1 LPRHSGAAS
10 NTINRDKH
18 MKKQIKKAIA
28 SGVILMIGTMAAQA
42 HTAGDGSNVT
52 VYGYIDI
59 GLVKE
64 AGTSTKMDHGQ
75 NNWLGVIGSE
85 KINDDLSAIFNVQMR
100 FNPDTG
106 AQEKSTTLFQ
116 GQTTVGL
123 SSKTLG
129 TIELGRKL
137 TPLWAKKWVYDPWND
152 SDLMGS
158 IGNYNGDFN
167 SDGRDFTNRN
177 IVVSGEANDFHNY
190 SRISN
195 GAYYSTPSL
204 AGFALHT
211 VVSTEDTVGG
221 TTKAHGASLNYDNG
235 PVSAMLAYEKNLV
248 ADKIVYLGGSYKLGL
263 WKVMGSASKTERDT
277 ISTDYYGYDA
287 IHSKH
292 IAATYMI
299 GNNSIRAG
307 YGRVNKEYKANKA
320 TIGYLHAL
328 SKRTNL
334 YADLYREKLLESHNG
349 IALGMNHTF

>member
-1 LPRHSGAAS
+1 MPRHAGTALNQQL
-10 NTINRDKH
+10 NTRDND
-18 MKKQIKKAIA
+18 MKKQIKKTLTSSAILMLGAIA
-28 SGVILMIGTMAAQA
+28 MPATAAEP
-42 HTAGDGSNVT
+42 GSNVT

-64 AGTSTKMDHGQ
+64 GGTATKMDHGQ
-75 NNWLGVIGSE
+75 NNWLGVMGSE
-85 KINDDLSAIFNVQMR
+85 RINDDLSAIFQLEMR
-100 FNPDTG
+100 FSPDTG

-116 GQTTVGL
+116 GESTVGL

-129 TIELGRKL
+129 SIELGRKL

-167 SDGRDFTNRN
+167 SDGRVAFPVN
-177 IVVSGEANDFHNY
+177 EANDFHNY

-195 GAYYSTPSL
+195 GVYYSTPSL
-204 AGFALHT
+204 AGFALHAVAT
-211 VVSTEDTVGG
+211 TEDTPGA
-221 TTKAHGASLNYDNG
+221 TAKAHGASLNYDNG

-248 ADKIVYLGGSYKLGL
+248 ADDIVYLGGSYKLGL
-263 WKVMGSASKTERDT
+263 WKVMGSVSKTSRDT
-277 ISTDYYGYDA
+277 VSTNQYGYDA

-307 YGRVNKEYKANKA
+307 YGRIKELDKHKA
-320 TIGYLHAL
+320 TIGYNHAL

-334 YADLYREKLLESHNG
+334 YADLYRETIVTPSNG
-349 IALGMNHTF
+349 VALGVNHTF

>member
-1 LPRHSGAAS
+1 
-10 NTINRDKH
+10 
-18 MKKQIKKAIA
+18 M
-28 SGVILMIGTMAAQA
+28 
-42 HTAGDGSNVT
+42 
-52 VYGYIDI
+52 
-59 GLVKE
+59 E
-64 AGTSTKMDHGQ
+64 HGQ
-75 NNWLGVIGSE
+75 NNWLGVMGSE

-137 TPLWAKKWVYDPWND
+137 TPLWNQKWVYDPWND

-167 SDGRDFTNRN
+167 SDGRSFPEAGITRADGS
-177 IVVSGEANDFHNY
+177 IEANDYHDY

-195 GAYYSTPSL
+195 GVYYSTPSV
-204 AGFALHT
+204 AGFALHAAAG
-211 VVSTEDTVGG
+211 TEQPVGA
-221 TTKAHGASLNYDNG
+221 TTKAHGLSLNYNNG

-248 ADKIVYLGGSYKLGL
+248 SDKIAYLGGSYKLGL
-263 WKVMGSASKTERDT
+263 WKLMGSVSKTERDA
-277 ISTDYYGYDA
+277 ISTRDLGYDA

-292 IAATYMI
+292 IAAVYMI
-299 GNNSIRAG
+299 GTDSIRAG

-320 TIGYLHAL
+320 TIGYVHAL

-349 IALGMNHTF
+349 VALGMNHTF